1 MQRQMIAVSEFQF
14 TESFPLSDQERVDLL
29 EFAVALGVK
38 AGEATLP
45 YFRGPV
51 EIENKLA
58 DGRFDPV
65 TQADTAAEK
74 VIRSEIE
81 RLYPTHGVY
90 GEEFGYQPGNGLTW
104 VIDPVD
110 GTRSFMSGLLHWGL
124 LLALF
129 DGQRPVLGVMY
140 QPYTREIFC
149 GDGRS
154 AEFRCGSV
162 VRSLKTRRCSELQDA
177 VLATT
182 SPRLFESREDLAGFK
197 ELENRSKLTRYGGD
211 CYIYAMLAMGY
222 IDLATDAQLKPY
234 DIQALIPIIEG
245 AGGAVSTYEGGDACM
260 GGTVLAAG
268 SPALLSTALAAL
280 SA

>member
-1 MQRQMIAVSEFQF
+1 MIAVSELQY
-14 TESFPLSDQERVDLL
+14 TGSFPLSDQERVDLL
-29 EFAVALGVK
+29 EFAVALAVK

-45 YFRGPV
+45 FFRGAV
-51 EIENKLA
+51 EIENKLT
-58 DGRFDPV
+58 DGRYDPV

-74 VIRSEIE
+74 IIRGEIE
-81 RLYPTHGVY
+81 QIYPTHGIF
-90 GEEFGYQPGNGLTW
+90 GEEFGHQPGQGLTW
-104 VIDPVD
+104 VIDPID

-140 QPYTREIFC
+140 QPYTREVFC

-154 AEFRCGSV
+154 AEFRCGGH
-162 VRSLKTRRCSELQDA
+162 VRLLQTRSCAGLEDA

-182 SPRLFESREDLAGFK
+182 SPRLFEVKEDLSGFK
-197 ELENRSKLTRYGGD
+197 ELEKRSKLTRYGGD

-245 AGGAVSTYEGGDACM
+245 AGGAVSTYQGGDACM

-268 SPALLSTALAAL
+268 SPDLLRSALAAI
-280 SA
+280 ST